1 MGQTVPVQRPLS
13 AAGRALPAVLLAA
26 CALLLLLLLA
36 QPVSA
41 GDEYRDNGNWGS
53 LAYKDASMDH
63 VVVEAASASFALFAH
78 WDGPDRDLGVVLAIE
93 PLPDGFSFSVEDAR
107 STQLGYLLEGE
118 GIVEVVITVE
128 EGVEPGQYYMEPQL
142 LDPMYRKTLA
152 SLPLHVTV
160 MPYHLSLEVVVGP
173 SGLVYPGQRLEWDLT
188 MSAAAPV
195 DRLVEVVVGFTP
207 EGWEPAFTR
216 RTTLLR
222 HGSAEAVTMAVIVPD
237 RVMPGDYTVTF
248 HSRTGDPRATEGEAE
263 VTVTVPVVR
272 GVRAM
277 AVDPLV
283 RVAVGGE
290 ATFGVVVE
298 NTGNAPATV
307 IDLVPLGA
315 DALPEGWSLVT
326 TSLPI
331 HLPAFAQDTFHVV
344 LSLPDEAPMS
354 PAGDH
359 VLPLRVLTGLAAT
372 DADVSVVAR
381 VPEVDVLEIDVPAL
395 SGQSLSPSSTTSR
408 PYEKT
413 IALVLRD
420 RGNLPG
426 VRTLTIDVE
435 HTSSISRVQLSQ
447 RTVLTTSGSE
457 TPLDLRVYIS
467 PEAEPGGY
475 TVVVKA
481 IAGGFVVTTREVTF
495 ILSGANVTL
504 GRTLRVVPLLTHSF
518 YTTASPDQTL
528 SSVTG
533 TVSNDGDDRVEFAE
547 VAMYDTTRGTMEYL
561 GSVVVDLDAG
571 EEKEFHFV
579 YEGERDSDAYLLAQV
594 TVPGAPVTDPSRA
607 SVESRIQ
614 AVPLEP
620 ATPGLPVVMV
630 LGMAVGT
637 LAGLMVVLGTEAGR
651 FALMALILVPL
662 YTRLKPAQVT
672 DHFIRGQILGYVK
685 ANPGETYTSIRRA
698 LKLTNGTFVY
708 HARILESQGHIRSVK
723 DGANRRFY
731 PAEMRIPAEI
741 KDVQL
746 NQVQRMIYTI
756 VMEYPG
762 ISQTKIARMVNLAPS
777 TVNYH
782 VNIMTKVGVIERKR
796 SGRLSLCFATDEAE

>member
-1 MGQTVPVQRPLS
+1 M
-13 AAGRALPAVLLAA
+13 LLAA
-26 CALLLLLLLA
+26 CALLILLLVA
-36 QPVSA
+36 SPASA

-53 LAYKDASMDH
+53 LNYKDASMDH
-63 VVVEAASASFALFAH
+63 SVISTASASISFHAH
-78 WDGPDRDLGVVLAIE
+78 WDGPDEDLGVVLAIE
-93 PLPDGFSFSVEDAR
+93 PLPEGFSYSVEEAR
-107 STQLGYLLEGE
+107 STPWGYLLEEE
-118 GIVEVVITVE
+118 GIVEVEITAE

-142 LDPMYRKTLA
+142 LDPIYRNTLA

-160 MPYHLSLEVVVGP
+160 MPYHLSLEVVAGP
-173 SGLVYPGQRLEWDLT
+173 GGLVYPGQRLEWDLA

-207 EGWEPAFTR
+207 QGWEPAFTK

-222 HGSAEAVTMAVIVPD
+222 HGSAEAVTMAVNVPD
-237 RVMPGDYTVTF
+237 RVMPGDYTITF
-248 HSRTGDPRATEGEAE
+248 HSSTPDPRATEDEAE

-277 AVDPLV
+277 TLDSMV

-290 ATFGVVVE
+290 ATVGVLVE
-298 NTGNAPATV
+298 NTGNSPTTI

-315 DALPEGWSLVT
+315 DALPEGWSLDT
-326 TSLPI
+326 TALPMA
-331 HLPAFAQDTFHVV
+331 LPAYAQETFEVV
-344 LSLPDEAPMS
+344 ISLPDEAPLS

-359 VLPLRVLTGLAAT
+359 KLPLRVLTGLAAT
-372 DADVSVVAR
+372 DADASVVVR
-381 VPEVDVLEIDVPAL
+381 VPEVDTLEIEVPAL
-395 SGQSLSPSSTTSR
+395 SSDFATSPTTSSR

-413 IALVLRD
+413 TTLLLRD

-426 VRTLTIDVE
+426 VRTLTMGVD
-435 HTSSISRVQLSQ
+435 HSDSISRVHLSQ
-447 RTVLTTSGSE
+447 QTVLTTSGSE
-457 TPLDLRVYIS
+457 TSLDLRVFIS
-467 PEAEPGGY
+467 PEAKPGDY

-481 IAGGFVVTTREVTF
+481 MAGSSVVATREVTF
-495 ILSGANVTL
+495 RLSGANVSL
-504 GRTLRVVPLLTHSF
+504 GRTLHIEPLDSHAV
-518 YTTASPDQTL
+518 YTSAGTSL
-528 SSVTG
+528 SSITG
-533 TVSNDGDDRVEFAE
+533 TVVNDGDDRVETAE
-547 VAMYDTTRGTMEYL
+547 VAMYDTTRGSKLYL
-561 GSVVVDLDAG
+561 GSVLVDGLEAG
-571 EEKEFHFV
+571 EEKEFSFV
-579 YEGERDSDAYLLAQV
+579 YEGDQDSDSFLLAQV
-594 TVPGAPVTDPSRA
+594 TVPGTPVTDPSRA

-620 ATPGLPVVMV
+620 ATPGLPVVMI

-651 FALMALILVPL
+651 FAVMAFILVPL

-685 ANPGETYTSIRRA
+685 ANPGETYTAIRRA

-731 PAEMRIPAEI
+731 PAEMRIPAEV

-762 ISQTKIARMVNLAPS
+762 ISQTRIAKMVNLAPS